1 MSISVRM
8 LWGNSPETLKI
19 PPIKDY
25 KEHIDNAY
33 RWLTNSQNGLS
44 NIPNMKMPALALP
57 SIPNY
62 EEYEPAAYNWAKS
75 LSLNQERRPFDG
87 TLDGLVAN
95 YKNHCSIFIGQEG
108 DGFLRVFWC
117 ESKKS
122 IIYSLSKRVVEQ
134 MKINNQN
141 LLSYLLRNGVYA
153 FLERNANVQDVIQR
167 IPSLDDY
174 VSPYGTHISLFVNS
188 TKKDDAFLRFY
199 ERGQEAETE
208 AVMRIRTSNLDSEL
222 TEYLV
227 RNGVYAFLEST
238 DKYECER
245 VFHTT

>member
-1 MSISVRM
+1 
-8 LWGNSPETLKI
+8 
-19 PPIKDY
+19 
-25 KEHIDNAY
+25 
-33 RWLTNSQNGLS
+33 
-44 NIPNMKMPALALP
+44 MPALP

-75 LSLNQERRPFDG
+75 LSLNQERRLFDG

-95 YKNHCSIFIGQEG
+95 YKNHCSIFVGQEG
-108 DGFLRVFWC
+108 DGFLRVFWYK
-117 ESKKS
+117 SKKS

-134 MKINNQN
+134 MKINNQS
-141 LLSYLLRNGVYA
+141 LLNYLLRNGVYA
-153 FLERNANVQDVIQR
+153 FLERNANIQDAIKH

-174 VSPYGTHISLFVNS
+174 VTPYGTHMSLFVNS

-199 ERGQEAETE
+199 ERGQETE
-208 AVMRIRTSNLDSEL
+208 ATVHIRTSNLDSEL